1 MKPQLSFFH
10 IIKNNDCSTKKKKL
24 KKEGIYFFF
33 RYGKP
38 VRLLTPTLYPGGNSQ
53 GLPLFGDLLLKK

>member
-1 MKPQLSFFH
+1 MIAPQ
-10 IIKNNDCSTKKKKL
+10 KKKKKI
-24 KKEGIYFFF
+24 KKEEIYFFF

-53 GLPLFGDLLLKK
+53 GVPLFGDRLLKK